1 MAANSPYESAA
12 ATVSNPLMTQAASS
26 PPVDPVWR
34 AISAETM
41 KIPEPIIDPTTIM
54 VESNKPRPRTNPDDS
69 VSVTIGSITSVDI
82 GSDIAPL
89 LFNSRE
95 RQSPDWRLLNPPIG
109 RLAFPV
115 SCLGFSRLYGGRHF
129 EILPGARAWICR
141 TN

>member
-1 MAANSPYESAA
+1 
-12 ATVSNPLMTQAASS
+12 
-26 PPVDPVWR
+26 
-34 AISAETM
+34 M

-95 RQSPDWRLLNPPIG
+95 CQSPDWRLLNPPIG
-109 RLAFPV
+109 RLAFAG
-115 SCLGFSRLYGGRHF
+115 SCLGFSRPCGSRYC
-129 EILPGARAWICR
+129 EVLPCALALICR
-141 TN
+141 TNQIAHHRQ

>member
-69 VSVTIGSITSVDI
+69 VSVTTPSITSEDV

-95 RQSPDWRLLNPPIG
+95 RQSPDWRALKKPSRWIAVPGLG
-109 RLAFPV
+109 YAFG
-115 SCLGFSRLYGGRHF
+115 GFTEAGTSGYSQQRW
-129 EILPGARAWICR
+129 P
-141 TN
+141 

>member
-69 VSVTIGSITSVDI
+69 VSVTIGSITSVDV

-89 LFNSRE
+89 LFYPPGNAN
-95 RQSPDWRLLNPPIG
+95 LPIG
-109 RLAFPV
+109 V
-115 SCLGFSRLYGGRHF
+115 
-129 EILPGARAWICR
+129 PGLL
-141 TN
+141 